1 VTATISYELGL
12 DDYLDSQMTYNA
24 NSESVSRTIRKG
36 RISLL
41 SFYVF
46 AFLVTFPA
54 LHGLARAIVMPAIA
68 LLAAAHIALARRLYN
83 ARNRRI
89 ALKILR
95 DPASEVLFGKKK
107 LKVTDDELTYLEK
120 ARTTRVKIDTIKDIL
135 ESEANYFVFY
145 SAEAAI
151 IIPRALGGETRE
163 VDAILDHIRAGA
175 RATGAAPGA
184 ATGAAPGS
192 SP

>member
-1 VTATISYELGL
+1 MDAGISYELGI

-24 NSESVSRTIRKG
+24 ASESVTKTIRKG

-54 LHGLARAIVMPAIA
+54 LHGPARAIVMPAIA
-68 LLAAAHIALARRLYN
+68 LLAVAHIALARRLYN
-83 ARNRRI
+83 LRNRRI

-95 DPASEVLFGKKK
+95 DPASEILYGKKK
-107 LKVTDDELTYLEK
+107 LKVTDDELTWIEK

-135 ESEANYFVFY
+135 ESESNYFVFY

-151 IIPRALGGETRE
+151 IIPRALGGETKDVE
-163 VDAILDHIRAGA
+163 AILGFIKAGA
-175 RATGAAPGA
+175 RATGAAPGSL
-184 ATGAAPGS
+184 P
-192 SP
+192 

>member
-1 VTATISYELGL
+1 MTATISYELGI

-36 RISLL
+36 RLSLL

-46 AFLVTFPA
+46 AFLMTFPA

-68 LLAAAHIALARRLYN
+68 LLAAAHIALARRLYGF
-83 ARNRRI
+83 RNRRI

-95 DPASEVLFGKKK
+95 DPASEILFGRKK
-107 LKVTDDELTYLEK
+107 LKVTDDELTYIEK
-120 ARTTRVKIDTIKDIL
+120 ARTVRVKIDTIKDIL
-135 ESEANYFVFY
+135 ESESNYFVFY

-151 IIPRALGGETRE
+151 IIPKAIDGETRDTGAI
-163 VDAILDHIRAGA
+163 VDCIRAVSS
-175 RATGAAPGA
+175 AAGS
-184 ATGAAPGS
+184 APDP